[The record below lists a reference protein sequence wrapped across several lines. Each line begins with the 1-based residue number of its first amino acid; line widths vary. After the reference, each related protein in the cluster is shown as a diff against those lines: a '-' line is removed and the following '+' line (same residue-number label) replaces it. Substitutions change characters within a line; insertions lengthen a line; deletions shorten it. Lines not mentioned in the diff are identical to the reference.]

1 LLSITGHD
9 GSCLF
14 RSTAV
19 IFDPKLLESIVEED
33 SKTCNLRN
41 KIADTMRNSPGEYF
55 SFVEVDRLKVDH
67 SHFFLIFEAC
77 MSDAEKKTRD
87 FMEEEANR
95 LELFF
100 RYCDALET
108 REDDDNMYGGYAE
121 IVAISKH
128 FETPIYV
135 IRLDDPGIDPR
146 EINKIERVN
155 VR

>member
-1 LLSITGHD
+1 MLSITGHD

-14 RSTAV
+14 RSTSV
-19 IFDPKLLESIVEED
+19 IYDPKLLDSSVDED
-33 SKTCNLRN
+33 SSTWNLRN
-41 KIADTMRNSPGEYF
+41 TIAERMRSSPGEYF
-55 SFVEVDRLKVDH
+55 SFVEVDRLKVNTSKNSDCAY
-67 SHFFLIFEAC
+67 FLKAC
-77 MSDAEKKTRD
+77 MNDAEKKRSD

-135 IRLDDPGIDPR
+135 IRLDDPGNETTKSDK
-146 EINKIERVN
+146 E
-155 VR
+155 